1 MTLQTRAVLGALLEH
16 EQPDAEWYGLKIA
29 NASGLSPGTIYPILQ
44 RLRAAGWVVDRWE
57 HLDHSQVE
65 GRPSRRYYRL
75 SVEGRARAVH
85 ALQRAGRDLSG
96 LARLLAPRSGPAN
109 VSPFPKDGRA

>member
-16 EQPDAEWYGLKIA
+16 GHPDDELYGLEIA
-29 NASGLSPGTIYPILQ
+29 KASGLPPGTIYPILQ
-44 RLRAAGWVVDRWE
+44 RLLAAGWVVDRWE
-57 HLDHSQVE
+57 DSSQAQEE

-96 LARLLAPRSGPAN
+96 LARLLATQPGPTAADTLIR
-109 VSPFPKDGRA
+109 DGSA

>member
-16 EQPDAEWYGLKIA
+16 EQPDAELYGLQIA
-29 NASGLSPGTIYPILQ
+29 HASGLPPGTIYPILQ

-57 HLDHSQVE
+57 DPDCSQAQ
-65 GRPSRRYYRL
+65 GRPPRRYYRL
-75 SVEGRARAVH
+75 NMEGRARAVH

-96 LARLLAPRSGPAN
+96 LARLLAPQPRPAS
-109 VSPFPKDGRA
+109 VDPLLQDGRA